1 MKKIRIYN
9 DTEINTLLNN
19 KNIEKIFNK
28 CQIVYKN
35 EFKLWAVKE
44 KINHIDKTAR
54 QIFEEG
60 GFDMNILDDR
70 TPQRRLCSWLKKY
83 KMVREDYFTNENK
96 YSYKAK
102 EKSKKIYLSK
112 TFNDPN
118 FTALIIEKKENGSF
132 NYNVVKRLNDEETN
146 S

>member
-44 KINHIDKTAR
+44 KTNHIDKTAR

-83 KMVREDYFTNENK
+83 RMFGEEYFTNENK

-118 FTALIIEKKENGSF
+118 FQALIIEKKENGSF

>member
-44 KINHIDKTAR
+44 KIKHIDKTAR

-83 KMVREDYFTNENK
+83 RMFGEEYFTNENK

-118 FTALIIEKKENGSF
+118 FQALIIEKKENGSF

>member
-44 KINHIDKTAR
+44 KIKHIDKTAR

-83 KMVREDYFTNENK
+83 RMFGEEYFTNENK

-118 FTALIIEKKENGSF
+118 FQALIIEKKENGSF

-146 S
+146 N

>member
-60 GFDMNILDDR
+60 GFDMNIFGI
-70 TPQRRLCSWLKKY
+70 S
-83 KMVREDYFTNENK
+83 
-96 YSYKAK
+96 
-102 EKSKKIYLSK
+102 
-112 TFNDPN
+112 
-118 FTALIIEKKENGSF
+118 AL
-132 NYNVVKRLNDEETN
+132 T
-146 S
+146 

>member
-1 MKKIRIYN
+1 MFEKK
-9 DTEINTLLNN
+9 
-19 KNIEKIFNK
+19 
-28 CQIVYKN
+28 
-35 EFKLWAVKE
+35 
-44 KINHIDKTAR
+44 
-54 QIFEEG
+54 
-60 GFDMNILDDR
+60 
-70 TPQRRLCSWLKKY
+70 
-83 KMVREDYFTNENK
+83 YFTNENK

-118 FTALIIEKKENGSF
+118 FQALIIEKKENGSF

>member
-83 KMVREDYFTNENK
+83 RMFGEEYFTNENK

-102 EKSKKIYLSK
+102 EKRKKIYLSK

-118 FTALIIEKKENGSF
+118 FQALIIEKKENGSF

>member
-54 QIFEEG
+54 QIFEES

-83 KMVREDYFTNENK
+83 RMFGEEYFTNENK

-118 FTALIIEKKENGSF
+118 FQALIIEKKENGSF

>member
-83 KMVREDYFTNENK
+83 RKFGEEYFTNENK

-118 FTALIIEKKENGSF
+118 FQALIIEKKENGSF